1 VINIVSVSGGKD
13 STALLLLAIERG
25 AEDIRPVFADTG
37 HEHPLT
43 YEYVDY
49 LESAVGIPIRRVR
62 ANFKAEIAKKRETV
76 MSKWVKDG
84 VPQDRIDRA
93 LESLVTTGNPF
104 LDLCMTKGRF
114 PSTKVRFCTEELK
127 VLPIYKQVIFPAM
140 KDGPVVS
147 WQGVRRDESRA
158 RANLPEYDVGDA
170 GETIYRPLL
179 DWTADDVFAMHRK
192 HNIKP
197 NPLYTQGM
205 GRVGC
210 MPCIN
215 VRKVEL
221 NEIAKRFPDEIERV
235 RRWERLV
242 SQASKRGSST
252 LIPAVN
258 IDSSAKEPG
267 AVIHYETHGIEA
279 AAAWAATGRGGRQ
292 ADWIKD
298 LEPAVCASV
307 YGLCE

>member
-1 VINIVSVSGGKD
+1 MINIVSVSGGKD

-25 AEDIRPVFADTG
+25 AENIRPVFADTG
-37 HEHPLT
+37 HEHPIT

-49 LESAVGIPIRRVR
+49 LESAVGIPIRRIR
-62 ANFKAEIAKKRETV
+62 ADFKAEIAKKRETV
-76 MSKWVKDG
+76 ASKWVKDG
-84 VPQDRIDRA
+84 VPQERIDRA
-93 LESLVTTGNPF
+93 LELLVTTGNPF
-104 LDLCMTKGRF
+104 LDLCMMKGCF
-114 PSTKVRFCTEELK
+114 PAMTSRFCTQELK

-140 KDGPVVS
+140 REGDVTS

-158 RANLPEYDVGDA
+158 RSKLPETDVGDA
-170 GETIYRPLL
+170 GETIYRPIL

-192 HNIKP
+192 HRVEP
-197 NPLYTQGM
+197 NPLYKQGLR
-205 GRVGC
+205 RVGC
-210 MPCIN
+210 MPCVN
-215 VRKVEL
+215 SGKAEL
-221 NEIAKRFPDEIERV
+221 HEIARRFPEEIARV
-235 RRWERLV
+235 RNWERLV
-242 SQASKRGSST
+242 SQTSKRGNST

-267 AVIHYETHGIEA
+267 AVIHYETHGIVA

-298 LEPAVCASV
+298 LDPPVCASV